1 MKKLALVTSTSLCQR
16 RAPSWTGIKNTERRS
31 TLWTTLQWDK
41 RQKEGHDKREIWQ
54 LKYGL
59 GLCALKTVT
68 LFSHSIS
75 TDSSHTARSWGQFGK
90 KAKMCLLFTPDLRW
104 VTFVPVVIQPQL
116 RRQAKT
122 LLLRPLKCAYD
133 AIFFFFVLFLTV
145 PSLSITSHDT
155 SCVTF
160 TALYL
165 FSSNQPKTRGKKR
178 VDDTGSLPFVLFFLT
193 SMISSCPFLL
203 HKSIF
208 TSFGLT
214 FWHHMSNSNILS
226 HWLNVSFREQEERAA
241 KSGADRPQTRRC
253 TSWWRCWGSVW
264 QGAWSGH
271 GTVPCIPP
279 LWELWAE
286 FGRRSGTCC
295 PLPVALF
302 LSLLQIY
309 KSTKLKTQKHNLQ
322 KNCW

>member
-1 MKKLALVTSTSLCQR
+1 MSYLCSCCDSATAEKASQN
-16 RAPSWTGIKNTERRS
+16 PSVKATE
-31 TLWTTLQWDK
+31 
-41 RQKEGHDKREIWQ
+41 
-54 LKYGL
+54 
-59 GLCALKTVT
+59 
-68 LFSHSIS
+68 
-75 TDSSHTARSWGQFGK
+75 
-90 KAKMCLLFTPDLRW
+90 MCLRCYFLFFLYFFW
-104 VTFVPVVIQPQL
+104 QC
-116 RRQAKT
+116 
-122 LLLRPLKCAYD
+122 LLS
-133 AIFFFFVLFLTV
+133 
-145 PSLSITSHDT
+145 PSLPMTPLVWPLLPSICFLLTN
-155 SCVTF
+155 
-160 TALYL
+160 LK
-165 FSSNQPKTRGKKR
+165 QGGKKR